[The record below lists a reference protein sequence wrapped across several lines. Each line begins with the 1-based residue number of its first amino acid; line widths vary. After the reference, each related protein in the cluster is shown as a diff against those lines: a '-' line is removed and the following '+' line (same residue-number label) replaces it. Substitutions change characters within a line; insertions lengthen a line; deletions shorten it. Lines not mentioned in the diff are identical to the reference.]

1 VFFTTLPL
9 TLPIAARKDEVGHS
23 ANSMGRGGAGEPP
36 QVASPQVSAFLSQI
50 YPCSPS
56 HMAGSNVAATQKKR
70 PFVEAFAEAI
80 SDGVWCPDSWGQG
93 KLWSITQV

>member
-36 QVASPQVSAFLSQI
+36 QVASPQVSEGENMMLIDGESGDELEDLTDNVGRSEGQ
-50 YPCSPS
+50 S
-56 HMAGSNVAATQKKR
+56 HN
-70 PFVEAFAEAI
+70 
-80 SDGVWCPDSWGQG
+80 
-93 KLWSITQV
+93 

>member
-1 VFFTTLPL
+1 MFFTTLPL

-56 HMAGSNVAATQKKR
+56 HMAGSNVAATPK
-70 PFVEAFAEAI
+70 EAPACGSF
-80 SDGVWCPDSWGQG
+80 C
-93 KLWSITQV
+93 